1 MSRVSQ
7 AGGPP
12 SEKRLSLLQEFREF
26 ALRGNLIDLA
36 VAVVIGTAFAK
47 VIDSLVKNIIMPLI
61 SLVMPSNQNYLN
73 WTVTVGNKVIPYGL
87 FIGDVVS
94 FLIIAFAIFLVV
106 VKFLNWLATMRRPK
120 EEAAAPL
127 TKDQE
132 LLSEIRDLLKEE
144 HAVVQ

>member
-120 EEAAAPL
+120 E
-127 TKDQE
+127 
-132 LLSEIRDLLKEE
+132 
-144 HAVVQ
+144 